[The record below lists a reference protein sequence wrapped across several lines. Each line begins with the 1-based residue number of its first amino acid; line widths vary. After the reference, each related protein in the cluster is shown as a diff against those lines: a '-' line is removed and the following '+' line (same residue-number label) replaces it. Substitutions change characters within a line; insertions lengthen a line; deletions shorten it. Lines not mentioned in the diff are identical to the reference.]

1 MEQGEIILYQPD
13 EAVKLEVRLED
24 ETVWLTQAQMAELFD
39 IKENTITYHIKEIYN
54 TEELDVDSTTRKIR
68 VVRKEGNRNVN
79 RNIDFYNLDMIIS
92 VGYRVSSKRGTQFR
106 QWANRVLKDYLL
118 KGYSINQR
126 VDQLENKIDQRL
138 IAHDRKLEEL
148 TSKVDFFVRTS
159 LPPVEGIFFDGQIFD
174 AYTFATNL
182 IKSATRSIVLIDN
195 YIDEDVLLML
205 SKRSAGVTAT
215 IYTKQI
221 TPQLQLDLSRHNSQ
235 YPRIIIRTYRQ
246 AHDRF
251 VIIDNNDV
259 YHIGASLKDLGKKLF
274 AFSKL
279 DIPATTIL
287 NLL

>member
-1 MEQGEIILYQPD
+1 MEQGEIILYQPE

-24 ETVWLTQAQMAELFD
+24 ETVWLTQNQMAELFQSTKQN
-39 IKENTITYHIKEIYN
+39 ISLHTNNIFKEK
-54 TEELDVDSTTRKIR
+54 ELDMDSVVKESLTTASDGKRYRTK
-68 VVRKEGNRNVN
+68 
-79 RNIDFYNLDMIIS
+79 YYSLDVIIS
-92 VGYRVSSKRGTQFR
+92 VGYRVKSQRGTQFR
-106 QWANRVLKDYLL
+106 QWANRVLKEYLL

-138 IAHDRKLEEL
+138 MSHDRQLQEL

-182 IKSATRSIVLIDN
+182 IKSATRSILLIDN

-205 SKRSAGVTAT
+205 SKRSTGVTAT

-221 TPQLQLDLSRHNSQ
+221 TPQLQLDLSRHNNQ

-251 VIIDNNDV
+251 IIIDNNDV

-274 AFSKL
+274 AFSKM